1 MTDGELQGLG
11 LRGRQRIGRVDD
23 ASPDTF
29 TTRSTI
35 KECVLFIISIRFCIV
50 LGCIIYSIFS
60 DFFFNYFF
68 ANSSCSRGNYRVP
81 SPNPTSRGGFVQS

>member
-35 KECVLFIISIRFCIV
+35 VECVLFIISTRFCIV

-60 DFFFNYFF
+60 DFFLIIFLRILVVVGETIESHHLTRPH
-68 ANSSCSRGNYRVP
+68 AEDLYR
-81 SPNPTSRGGFVQS
+81 S